1 MNKNYLQTILLTA
14 AMLLC
19 VGGWAS
25 AAEIITAEDI
35 KEQIVTKEVLVK
47 TADNVIVLVDT
58 SSSMAAVSKNYRPKT
73 KYQLEKES
81 LAAGI
86 ERLPDLGFNVGI
98 YSFTPWN
105 AIHPVQK
112 FDRDNAL
119 AALGQLPA
127 EPSGR
132 TPLVQGLNQL
142 DGVLSGLTGK
152 TIVYIFTDGGYDRA
166 VAGMGPGDKA
176 TELAAKHNVCFQV
189 ISHAADPDG
198 RKRVRDMGKA
208 NPCSRVIPFDSYI
221 TNPYYALSP
230 LYYVKSGT
238 EVITSTE
245 KMITGIKL
253 ENILFDFNRSD
264 LTAQARAEL
273 DALGKFLQQKPNA
286 TAYMMGYTDAI
297 GSQEYNLGL
306 SQRRAESA
314 AAYLMNTYNIGSTRI
329 VTNWYG
335 KLNPVADNDTEEGRA
350 LNRRVEITVG
360 GK

>member
-1 MNKNYLQTILLTA
+1 
-14 AMLLC
+14 
-19 VGGWAS
+19 
-25 AAEIITAEDI
+25 
-35 KEQIVTKEVLVK
+35 
-47 TADNVIVLVDT
+47 
-58 SSSMAAVSKNYRPKT
+58 
-73 KYQLEKES
+73 
-81 LAAGI
+81 
-86 ERLPDLGFNVGI
+86 
-98 YSFTPWN
+98 
-105 AIHPVQK
+105 
-112 FDRDNAL
+112 
-119 AALGQLPA
+119 
-127 EPSGR
+127 
-132 TPLVQGLNQL
+132 
-142 DGVLSGLTGK
+142 
-152 TIVYIFTDGGYDRA
+152 
-166 VAGMGPGDKA
+166 
-176 TELAAKHNVCFQV
+176 
-189 ISHAADPDG
+189 
-198 RKRVRDMGKA
+198 
-208 NPCSRVIPFDSYI
+208 VIPFDSYI

>member
-176 TELAAKHNVCFQV
+176 AELAAKHNVCFQV